1 MTFLDTSGLLCL
13 ADASELCH
21 SDAIA
26 AARLIRKAITHS
38 YVLSEF
44 IALASSRQFDRK
56 LALQFLEGI
65 HQDPKIE
72 IVYVDESLH
81 FAAID
86 LLQRRL
92 DKEWSLCDAVSFVLM
107 ERLGMTEALTTD
119 HHFEQAGFIKLLT
132 A

>member
-1 MTFLDTSGLLCL
+1 MTFLDTSCLLCL

-21 SDAIA
+21 SVAIA
-26 AARLIRKAITHS
+26 AARPIKKAITQS
-38 YVLSEF
+38 YVLAEF
-44 IALASSRQFDRK
+44 IALASSRRFNRK

-72 IVYVDESLH
+72 IVYVDKSLH

-107 ERLGMTEALTTD
+107 ERLGIT
-119 HHFEQAGFIKLLT
+119 
-132 A
+132 